1 MERDEE
7 FLLYLDLY
15 MLRGGEVRVSCGG
28 CVVLWA
34 VDTSASL

>member
-7 FLLYLDLY
+7 FLLYLY